1 MEIKPYEQ
9 LTFDEWIKYWYD
21 LDVAIFGEAEAKNHM
36 MEESAKNEAM
46 RKLWKAK
53 GFKTVGEYEEWEK
66 DHFKERDAYL
76 RRLGVLPAE
85 YTEEYGELCRELN
98 ALNKQ
103 WATSPNKIGIAK
115 QIEEVKAK
123 MEKFVKEYDPL
134 KEGEQ
139 GAQNK

>member
-1 MEIKPYEQ
+1 MSTNYKD
-9 LTFDEWIKYWYD
+9 LTFSQWIAMWND
-21 LDVAIFGEAEAKNHM
+21 LNVALFGEEEAK
-36 MEESAKNEAM
+36 EYAKKDAPRNNAL

-103 WATSPNKIGIAK
+103 WTTSPNSIIAK

-134 KEGEQ
+134 KEREQ